1 MHIQIY
7 IWGNTNSNVPI
18 WKANKTIF
26 PNSVN
31 FLKLINGLRYGFN
44 FALKMYS
51 NDWMSP
57 WLMNHAMM
65 SILLQKRKRT
75 SCRFTGSGSVNGE
88 EKSFCFHIKQISS
101 FKFWMLLVLIK
112 NKTISFR
119 CKSLLLFHFM
129 KWILFNAFY
138 I

>member
-1 MHIQIY
+1 MHIQIF
-7 IWGNTNSNVPI
+7 IWSNTNPNVPI

-31 FLKLINGLRYGFN
+31 FLKLMNGLRYGFN

-51 NDWMSP
+51 SDWMSP
-57 WLMNHAMM
+57 WLMNQAMIN
-65 SILLQKRKRT
+65 ILLHKRKRT

-112 NKTISFR
+112 NKMFSFR
-119 CKSLLLFHFM
+119 CKSLLHFRFWTC
-129 KWILFNAFY
+129 KNFLS
-138 I
+138 